1 MAGTK
6 TAPRATK
13 PEPSEILAIPDA
25 IDAVLAAKDE
35 RDIARDK
42 LIEAQARFVQAGK
55 TARRSG
61 VPVTRIGEVVG
72 LSRQQA
78 HRLFGHEPKTDGA

>member
-1 MAGTK
+1 MAETK
-6 TAPRATK
+6 TRARAKAPAA
-13 PEPSEILAIPDA
+13 PEILAIPDA
-25 IDAVLAAKDE
+25 IDAVVAARNE
-35 RDIARDK
+35 RDRTKQLAYIAQ
-42 LIEAQARFVQAGK
+42 LQFIEAGK

-78 HRLFGHEPKTDGA
+78 HRLFGHEPKVDGS